1 MDHAPGSHDDIANAC
16 AGVLATTFKVG
27 NAPTDFYL
35 PLKYPKIRIVPELS
49 QTTRIPE
56 SGDRLNSPEE
66 DLNKRDVRFV
76 STADIRLERR
86 RNSVEPLYACD
97 GTSPGLGVP
106 KAGKLPADLGP

>member
-1 MDHAPGSHDDIANAC
+1 MRGGAGDDLQ
-16 AGVLATTFKVG
+16 GWD
-27 NAPTDFYL
+27 APTDFYL
-35 PLKYPKIRIVPELS
+35 PLKYPTIRIVPELS

-106 KAGKLPADLGP
+106 GKLPADLGP